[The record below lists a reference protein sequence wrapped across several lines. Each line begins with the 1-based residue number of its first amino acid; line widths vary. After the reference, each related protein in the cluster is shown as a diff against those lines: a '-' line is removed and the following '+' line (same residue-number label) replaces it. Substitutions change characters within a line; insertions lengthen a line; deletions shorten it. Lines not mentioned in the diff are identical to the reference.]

1 MRPAEL
7 LVRLQEA
14 GCRVVAEGN
23 TLRVRGLL
31 DDDLRYE
38 IRKHKEELL
47 EILRSPGESAGASTC
62 TRVAIAGGESRAGT
76 ARALEPFGR
85 RIQLGNRSKT
95 GAKHEQACEPEPKK
109 AGGLAP
115 DPPKGRVEFVGNCPV
130 LIVNGID
137 PLDLRRDPKTGRWIH
152 DPGWWRSISRRG
164 VLHDNAEG
172 EQDEQ

>member
-62 TRVAIAGGESRAGT
+62 TRVAIAGGGSGAGN

-85 RIQLGNRSKT
+85 GIPLGNRGKT
-95 GAKHEQACEPEPKK
+95 EAKQEQACEPEPKK
-109 AGGLAP
+109 AGGLAQN
-115 DPPKGRVEFVGNCPV
+115 PPKGRVEFVGNCPV
-130 LIVNGID
+130 LIVNGVN
-137 PLDLRRDPKTGRWIH
+137 PLDYRRDPKTGEWIV
-152 DPGWWRSISRRG
+152 DSGWWKQMLRRE
-164 VLHDNAEG
+164 EG
-172 EQDEQ
+172 DIYVD